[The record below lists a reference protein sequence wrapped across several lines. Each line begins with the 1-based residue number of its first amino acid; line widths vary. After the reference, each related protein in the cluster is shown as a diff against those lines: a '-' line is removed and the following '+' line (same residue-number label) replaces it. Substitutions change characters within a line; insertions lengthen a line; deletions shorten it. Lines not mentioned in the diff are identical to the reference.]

1 MDNEQKL
8 KFLQENFESFMEFNE
23 KIWLR
28 AAIKGIRPIIEHKIN
43 IGEEIDFK
51 GLVIKEK
58 QNLRRWWEKENPL
71 KSTRL
76 SQDYREF
83 LAKLDTLDDLLEQST
98 RAIEIECRKS
108 TKVRAICETGSL
120 AIVSSILDNAG
131 YSGYWF
137 VRQKYRVKL
146 MVPINNKTLILPLRY
161 KTLQDQIDKII
172 PAIKDMERIQDD
184 FGKDVK
190 FK

>member
-1 MDNEQKL
+1 MG
-8 KFLQENFESFMEFNE
+8 FNE

-28 AAIKGIRPIIEHKIN
+28 AAIKEIRPIIEYKIN
-43 IGEEIDFK
+43 TGEEIDFK
-51 GLVIKEK
+51 GLVIREK

-76 SQDYREF
+76 SQDYRKF

-108 TKVRAICETGSL
+108 TKVRATCETGSL

-146 MVPINNKTLILPLRY
+146 MVPINNKTLFLPLRY
-161 KTLQDQIDKII
+161 KTFQDQIDKII
-172 PAIKDMERIQDD
+172 PAIKDIERIRVE
-184 FGKDVK
+184 FGPNME

>member
-1 MDNEQKL
+1 
-8 KFLQENFESFMEFNE
+8 MEFNE

-28 AAIKGIRPIIEHKIN
+28 AAIKEICPFIEYKIN
-43 IGEEIDFK
+43 TGEEIDFK
-51 GLVIKEK
+51 GLVIREK
-58 QNLRRWWEKENPL
+58 QNLRRWWEKL

-76 SQDYREF
+76 SQDYRKV
-83 LAKLDTLDDLLEQST
+83 LAKLDTLDDLPEQST

-146 MVPINNKTLILPLRY
+146 MVSIKTRH
-161 KTLQDQIDKII
+161 
-172 PAIKDMERIQDD
+172 
-184 FGKDVK
+184 
-190 FK
+190 

>member
-1 MDNEQKL
+1 
-8 KFLQENFESFMEFNE
+8 MEFNE

-43 IGEEIDFK
+43 TGEEIDFK
-51 GLVIKEK
+51 GHVIKEK
-58 QNLRRWWEKENPL
+58 QNLRKWWEKENPL

-76 SQDYREF
+76 SQDYRKF

-120 AIVSSILDNAG
+120 AIVSSLLDNAG

-146 MVPINNKTLILPLRY
+146 MVPIKNRTLTLPLRY
-161 KTLQDQIDKII
+161 KTLQDQTNKII
-172 PAIKDMERIQDD
+172 HAIKDMERIREE
-184 FGKDVK
+184 FGPDVRLK
-190 FK
+190 

>member
-1 MDNEQKL
+1 
-8 KFLQENFESFMEFNE
+8 MEFNE

-28 AAIKGIRPIIEHKIN
+28 AAIKGIRPIIEYKIN
-43 IGEEIDFK
+43 TGEEIDFK
-51 GLVIKEK
+51 GLVIREK
-58 QNLRRWWEKENPL
+58 QNLRRWWEKL

-76 SQDYREF
+76 SQDYRKV
-83 LAKLDTLDDLLEQST
+83 LAKLNTLDDLLEQST

-146 MVPINNKTLILPLRY
+146 MVPIKTRH
-161 KTLQDQIDKII
+161 
-172 PAIKDMERIQDD
+172 
-184 FGKDVK
+184 
-190 FK
+190 

>member
-1 MDNEQKL
+1 MK
-8 KFLQENFESFMEFNE
+8 FNE
-23 KIWLR
+23 EIWLR

-43 IGEEIDFK
+43 TGAEIDFK
-51 GLVIKEK
+51 SLVIKEK

-71 KSTRL
+71 KSSRL
-76 SQDYREF
+76 SQDYRKF

-120 AIVSSILDNAG
+120 AIVSSLLDNAG

-161 KTLQDQIDKII
+161 KTLQDQTDKII
-172 PAIKDMERIQDD
+172 PAIKDIERIQDD

-190 FK
+190 FQ

>member
-1 MDNEQKL
+1 
-8 KFLQENFESFMEFNE
+8 MEFNE

-43 IGEEIDFK
+43 IGEEINFK
-51 GLVIKEK
+51 SLVVKEK

-161 KTLQDQIDKII
+161 KTLQDQTDKII
-172 PAIKDMERIQDD
+172 PAIKDIERIQDD

>member
-1 MDNEQKL
+1 
-8 KFLQENFESFMEFNE
+8 MEFNE
-23 KIWLR
+23 KVWLR
-28 AAIKGIRPIIEHKIN
+28 AAIKGIRPIIEYKIN
-43 IGEEIDFK
+43 TGEEIDFK
-51 GLVIKEK
+51 GLVIREK
-58 QNLRRWWEKENPL
+58 QNLRRWWEKL

-76 SQDYREF
+76 SQDYRKV
-83 LAKLDTLDDLLEQST
+83 LAKLDTLDDLPEQST

-120 AIVSSILDNAG
+120 AIVSSLLDNAG

-172 PAIKDMERIQDD
+172 PAIKDMERIREE
-184 FGKDVK
+184 FGPDVK
-190 FK
+190 FQ

>member
-1 MDNEQKL
+1 
-8 KFLQENFESFMEFNE
+8 MEFNE

-28 AAIKGIRPIIEHKIN
+28 AAIKGIRPIIEYKIN
-43 IGEEIDFK
+43 TGEEIDFK
-51 GLVIKEK
+51 GLVIREK
-58 QNLRRWWEKENPL
+58 QNLRRWWEKL

-76 SQDYREF
+76 SQDYRKF

-108 TKVRAICETGSL
+108 LKVRAICETGSL
-120 AIVSSILDNAG
+120 AIVSSLLDNAG

-146 MVPINNKTLILPLRY
+146 MVPINNKTLILPLKY
-161 KTLQDQIDKII
+161 KTLPDQTDKII
-172 PAIKDMERIQDD
+172 PAIKDIERIREE
-184 FGKDVK
+184 FGPDVRLK
-190 FK
+190 

>member
-1 MDNEQKL
+1 
-8 KFLQENFESFMEFNE
+8 MEFNE
-23 KIWLR
+23 KVWLR

-43 IGEEIDFK
+43 TGEEIDFK
-51 GLVIKEK
+51 GLVIRGK
-58 QNLRRWWEKENPL
+58 QNLRRWWEKL

-76 SQDYREF
+76 SQDYRKF

-146 MVPINNKTLILPLRY
+146 MVPIKTRH
-161 KTLQDQIDKII
+161 
-172 PAIKDMERIQDD
+172 
-184 FGKDVK
+184 
-190 FK
+190 

>member
-1 MDNEQKL
+1 M
-8 KFLQENFESFMEFNE
+8 
-23 KIWLR
+23 
-28 AAIKGIRPIIEHKIN
+28 
-43 IGEEIDFK
+43 
-51 GLVIKEK
+51 
-58 QNLRRWWEKENPL
+58 

-76 SQDYREF
+76 SQNYRKF

-120 AIVSSILDNAG
+120 AIVSSLLDNAG

-146 MVPINNKTLILPLRY
+146 MVPIKNRTLTLPLRY
-161 KTLQDQIDKII
+161 KTLQDQTDKII
-172 PAIKDMERIQDD
+172 PAIKDMERIREEFGQDVRL
-184 FGKDVK
+184 K
-190 FK
+190 

>member
-1 MDNEQKL
+1 
-8 KFLQENFESFMEFNE
+8 MEFNE

-28 AAIKGIRPIIEHKIN
+28 AAIKGIRPIIEYKIN
-43 IGEEIDFK
+43 TGEEIDFK
-51 GLVIKEK
+51 GLVIREK
-58 QNLRRWWEKENPL
+58 QNLRRWWEKL

-76 SQDYREF
+76 SQDYRKV
-83 LAKLDTLDDLLEQST
+83 LAKLNTLDDLLEQST

-120 AIVSSILDNAG
+120 AIVSSLLDNAG

-146 MVPINNKTLILPLRY
+146 MVPIKTRH
-161 KTLQDQIDKII
+161 
-172 PAIKDMERIQDD
+172 
-184 FGKDVK
+184 
-190 FK
+190 

>member
-1 MDNEQKL
+1 MV
-8 KFLQENFESFMEFNE
+8 
-23 KIWLR
+23 
-28 AAIKGIRPIIEHKIN
+28 G
-43 IGEEIDFK
+43 
-51 GLVIKEK
+51 
-58 QNLRRWWEKENPL
+58 KENPL

-76 SQDYREF
+76 SQDYRKF

-120 AIVSSILDNAG
+120 AIVSSLLDNAG

-146 MVPINNKTLILPLRY
+146 MVPIKT
-161 KTLQDQIDKII
+161 
-172 PAIKDMERIQDD
+172 
-184 FGKDVK
+184 GH
-190 FK
+190 

>member
-1 MDNEQKL
+1 
-8 KFLQENFESFMEFNE
+8 MEFNE
-23 KIWLR
+23 KVWLR
-28 AAIKGIRPIIEHKIN
+28 AAIKGIRPIIEYKIN
-43 IGEEIDFK
+43 TGEEIDFK
-51 GLVIKEK
+51 DLVIREK

-76 SQDYREF
+76 SQDYRKF

-120 AIVSSILDNAG
+120 AIVSSLLDNAG

-161 KTLQDQIDKII
+161 KTLQDQTDKII
-172 PAIKDMERIQDD
+172 PAIKDIERIREE
-184 FGKDVK
+184 FGPDVRLK
-190 FK
+190 

>member
-1 MDNEQKL
+1 
-8 KFLQENFESFMEFNE
+8 MEFNE

-43 IGEEIDFK
+43 TGEEIDFK
-51 GLVIKEK
+51 GLVIRGK
-58 QNLRRWWEKENPL
+58 QNLRRWWEKL

-76 SQDYREF
+76 SQDYRKF

-108 TKVRAICETGSL
+108 TKVRATCETGSL

-146 MVPINNKTLILPLRY
+146 MVPIKTRH
-161 KTLQDQIDKII
+161 
-172 PAIKDMERIQDD
+172 
-184 FGKDVK
+184 
-190 FK
+190 

>member
-1 MDNEQKL
+1 
-8 KFLQENFESFMEFNE
+8 MEFNE

-28 AAIKGIRPIIEHKIN
+28 AAIKGIRPIIEYKIN
-43 IGEEIDFK
+43 TGEEIDFK
-51 GLVIKEK
+51 GLVIREK
-58 QNLRRWWEKENPL
+58 QNLRRWWEKL

-76 SQDYREF
+76 SQDYRKF

-146 MVPINNKTLILPLRY
+146 MVPIKNRTLTLPLRY
-161 KTLQDQIDKII
+161 KTLQDQADKII
-172 PAIKDMERIQDD
+172 PAIKDIERIREE
-184 FGKDVK
+184 FGPDVRLK
-190 FK
+190 

>member
-1 MDNEQKL
+1 
-8 KFLQENFESFMEFNE
+8 MEFNE
-23 KIWLR
+23 KVWLR
-28 AAIKGIRPIIEHKIN
+28 AAIKGIRPIIEYKIN
-43 IGEEIDFK
+43 TGEEIDFK
-51 GLVIKEK
+51 GLVIREK
-58 QNLRRWWEKENPL
+58 QNLRRWWEKL

-76 SQDYREF
+76 SQDYRKF

-98 RAIEIECRKS
+98 REIEIECRKS

-146 MVPINNKTLILPLRY
+146 MVPIKNRTLTLPLRY
-161 KTLQDQIDKII
+161 KTLQDQADKII
-172 PAIKDMERIQDD
+172 PAIKDIERIREE
-184 FGKDVK
+184 FGPDVRLK
-190 FK
+190 

>member
-1 MDNEQKL
+1 
-8 KFLQENFESFMEFNE
+8 MEFNE

-51 GLVIKEK
+51 SLVVKEK

-83 LAKLDTLDDLLEQST
+83 LTKLDTLDDLLEQST

-120 AIVSSILDNAG
+120 AIVSSLLDNAG

-161 KTLQDQIDKII
+161 KTLQDQTDKII
-172 PAIKDMERIQDD
+172 PAIKDIERIREE
-184 FGKDVK
+184 FGPDVRLK
-190 FK
+190 

>member
-1 MDNEQKL
+1 MG
-8 KFLQENFESFMEFNE
+8 FNE

-28 AAIKGIRPIIEHKIN
+28 AAIKEIRPIIEYKIN
-43 IGEEIDFK
+43 TGEEIDFK
-51 GLVIKEK
+51 GLVIREK
-58 QNLRRWWEKENPL
+58 QNLRRWWEKL

-76 SQDYREF
+76 SQDYRKF

-98 RAIEIECRKS
+98 REIEIECRKS

-146 MVPINNKTLILPLRY
+146 MVPIKTRH
-161 KTLQDQIDKII
+161 
-172 PAIKDMERIQDD
+172 
-184 FGKDVK
+184 
-190 FK
+190 

>member
-1 MDNEQKL
+1 
-8 KFLQENFESFMEFNE
+8 MEF
-23 KIWLR
+23 KKVWLR
-28 AAIKGIRPIIEHKIN
+28 AAIKGIRPIIEYKIN
-43 IGEEIDFK
+43 TGEEIDFK
-51 GLVIKEK
+51 GLVIREK

-76 SQDYREF
+76 SQDYRKF

-98 RAIEIECRKS
+98 REIEIECRKS
-108 TKVRAICETGSL
+108 KVRAICETGSL
-120 AIVSSILDNAG
+120 AIVSSLLDNAG

-146 MVPINNKTLILPLRY
+146 MVPINNKTLILPLKY

-172 PAIKDMERIQDD
+172 PAIKDMERIREE
-184 FGKDVK
+184 FGPDVRLK
-190 FK
+190 

>member
-1 MDNEQKL
+1 
-8 KFLQENFESFMEFNE
+8 MEFNE

-28 AAIKGIRPIIEHKIN
+28 AAIKEIRPIIEYKIN
-43 IGEEIDFK
+43 TGEEIDFK
-51 GLVIKEK
+51 GLVIREK
-58 QNLRRWWEKENPL
+58 QNLRRWWEKL

-76 SQDYREF
+76 SQDYRKF

-108 TKVRAICETGSL
+108 TKVRATCETGSL

-137 VRQKYRVKL
+137 GRQKYRVKL
-146 MVPINNKTLILPLRY
+146 MVPIKTRH
-161 KTLQDQIDKII
+161 
-172 PAIKDMERIQDD
+172 
-184 FGKDVK
+184 
-190 FK
+190 